1 MFPTSRRC
9 KILDIV
15 QQFLRKLRPRNHP
28 TFQIPNF
35 VGNTQPQPNNL
46 MLKSLLASQD
56 LQRKRSFKAE
66 LKKVER
72 KRHKNIFKATKEVTM
87 LLSLIQSP
95 TRQLLYIH
103 SENPTQE
110 KAYFYEDWLCSN
122 RQVFKFHK
130 TNNSNLK
137 CWFLFRIGFIN
148 KVKKAYWKVIE
159 IFDALLN

>member
-1 MFPTSRRC
+1 
-9 KILDIV
+9 
-15 QQFLRKLRPRNHP
+15 
-28 TFQIPNF
+28 
-35 VGNTQPQPNNL
+35 

-103 SENPTQE
+103 SENPIQE
-110 KAYFYEDWLCSN
+110 KAYFYED
-122 RQVFKFHK
+122 
-130 TNNSNLK
+130 
-137 CWFLFRIGFIN
+137 
-148 KVKKAYWKVIE
+148 
-159 IFDALLN
+159 